1 MGTQTSG
8 EFLRR
13 FRTSAACGFVAMI
26 CAVLA
31 GCGGSEPRVGPELNA
46 SVMGTVTLNGAAVQ
60 KARITFENSDIGVYG
75 AVINDDGTFAVPA
88 MAEGEFKVTVTP
100 TETSNPM
107 VAPADGTMPEP
118 AKPTGIPANYSSI
131 ENTQEK
137 VKINA
142 GENSYDLKMS
152 S

>member
-1 MGTQTSG
+1 MRTQTSNR
-8 EFLRR
+8 FCSR
-13 FRTSAACGFVAMI
+13 FRAPVACGFTAMI

-31 GCGGSEPRVGPELNA
+31 GCGGSAPRVGPELTA
-46 SVMGTVTLNGAAVQ
+46 SVKGTVSLNGTPVQ

-75 AVINDDGTFAVPA
+75 AVINDDGTYTVPA

-107 VAPADGTMPEP
+107 VAPADGSMPET

-137 VKINA
+137 VTIDA
-142 GENSYDLKMS
+142 GENTYDLNMTS
-152 S
+152 